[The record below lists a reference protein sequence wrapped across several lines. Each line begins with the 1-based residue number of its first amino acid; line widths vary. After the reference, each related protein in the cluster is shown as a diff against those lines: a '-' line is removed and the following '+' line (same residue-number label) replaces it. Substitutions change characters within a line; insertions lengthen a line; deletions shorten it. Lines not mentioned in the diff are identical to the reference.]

1 MKIVLTVFEKFE
13 SFMKSRKKKRHDCIS
28 SRKFFP
34 TPKHPVRAIGISGV
48 ECNSSSTCVLHDVEH
63 VADHVDIFSEHE
75 EGTHTQVAE
84 VLEVLAVLGFGG
96 IVALKVYNTHST
108 QMNNSGQT
116 KGKKWYTQ
124 IIIRKYKKQTRQEPL
139 WSMPCLKLK
148 IFQNKHRTFLRKI
161 SQECR
166 KHSKQT
172 FRVRK
177 TLV

>member
-1 MKIVLTVFEKFE
+1 MKIIWTVFEKFE
-13 SFMKSRKKKRHDCIS
+13 SFMKSREKKRHDCRS

-108 QMNNSGQT
+108 QINNSGQQAKNGIHKSSFGNT
-116 KGKKWYTQ
+116 RNKQGRNLSGGALLEAQKAQ
-124 IIIRKYKKQTRQEPL
+124 NLSKYAQNFFEKNLTRVP
-139 WSMPCLKLK
+139 
-148 IFQNKHRTFLRKI
+148 
-161 SQECR
+161 
-166 KHSKQT
+166 
-172 FRVRK
+172 K
-177 TLV
+177 TLKANLSCS